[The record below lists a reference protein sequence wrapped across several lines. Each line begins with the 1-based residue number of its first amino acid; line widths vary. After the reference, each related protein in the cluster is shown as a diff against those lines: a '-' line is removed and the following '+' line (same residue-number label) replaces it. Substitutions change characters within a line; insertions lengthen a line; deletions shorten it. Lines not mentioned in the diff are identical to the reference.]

1 MNDYGSID
9 FSRIPF
15 EPRVRKSE
23 GLIRVGCDCILQ
35 WHHSVNFFLQTM
47 AYERSVLKSNVVV
60 VCFIALYYHQNAV
73 SIITGSCNVVFT
85 QSDIFS
91 L

>member
-35 WHHSVNFFLQTM
+35 WHHSVNFFCKQWRM
-47 AYERSVLKSNVVV
+47 NEVY
-60 VCFIALYYHQNAV
+60 
-73 SIITGSCNVVFT
+73 
-85 QSDIFS
+85 
-91 L
+91 